1 MPESAIIISYFDL
14 YMVSY
19 SPNITVVNTDEY
31 HVKLVVSF
39 LSCRKSAISTY

>member
-31 HVKLVVSF
+31 HV
-39 LSCRKSAISTY
+39 CRFSHVENQQ